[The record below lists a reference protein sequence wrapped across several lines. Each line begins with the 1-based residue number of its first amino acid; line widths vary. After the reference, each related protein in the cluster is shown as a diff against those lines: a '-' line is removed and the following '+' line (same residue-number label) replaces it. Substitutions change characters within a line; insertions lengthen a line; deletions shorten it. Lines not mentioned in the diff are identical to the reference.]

1 MGTQLHLFLELPTP
15 PLTSSPLLRLNKSLV
30 ITNNI
35 LRCNSTGFHR
45 TNGRF
50 RLDPPNPDDDDDEF
64 EFTSAA
70 KQRNWWSDYDDYD
83 DVWEF
88 DEDNEFWVFKVI
100 KRYLFFLIKLFWL
113 SYNGAARIGF
123 FSVAKDFSFE
133 DMRIFLHCV
142 SVFISVAYGK
152 SIMVVRLSL
161 ELEDNA
167 LRAARFSD
175 CIHAMDVDCYLQ
187 IFRAFGWM
195 LPAIAISL
203 LLGTGPNA
211 FIMALAVPLGQSAL
225 SLVFDKVSGRTN
237 ESWKSA
243 PRRKTKKKQFTRAA
257 ANNTRTNKGKQEP
270 NKTGGEKESY
280 SSWLNTDGGLQD
292 KGGQRV
298 PKYGGWDQLDDQVE
312 TQKRATSQKGNGAPK
327 QRKEDKFNRVGRDRV
342 RDTPLLLRLLIAV
355 FPFLG
360 SWTRFLF

>member
-1 MGTQLHLFLELPTP
+1 MGIEPILQLLQHAF
-15 PLTSSPLLRLNKSLV
+15 
-30 ITNNI
+30 
-35 LRCNSTGFHR
+35 
-45 TNGRF
+45 
-50 RLDPPNPDDDDDEF
+50 
-64 EFTSAA
+64 
-70 KQRNWWSDYDDYD
+70 
-83 DVWEF
+83 
-88 DEDNEFWVFKVI
+88 
-100 KRYLFFLIKLFWL
+100 
-113 SYNGAARIGF
+113 
-123 FSVAKDFSFE
+123 
-133 DMRIFLHCV
+133 
-142 SVFISVAYGK
+142 
-152 SIMVVRLSL
+152 RLSL

-175 CIHAMDVDCYLQ
+175 CIHAMD

-225 SLVFDKVSGRTN
+225 SLVFDKVSGRTS

-312 TQKRATSQKGNGAPK
+312 TQKRATSRKGNGAPK
-327 QRKEDKFNRVGRDRV
+327 QRKEDKFSRVPV
-342 RDTPLLLRLLIAV
+342 LIFLLPENTWTSLTERKMNLHCCC
-355 FPFLG
+355 LG
-360 SWTRFLF
+360 TVHTGHEKKPVQCDATNQVPVWCWKRY

>member
-1 MGTQLHLFLELPTP
+1 MGTQLRLFLELPTP

-100 KRYLFFLIKLFWL
+100 KRYLFFLIKLFWVLL
-113 SYNGAARIGF
+113 SLGT
-123 FSVAKDFSFE
+123 VV
-133 DMRIFLHCV
+133 L
-142 SVFISVAYGK
+142 K
-152 SIMVVRLSL
+152 SNALARLSL

-175 CIHAMDVDCYLQ
+175 CIHVMDVDCYLQ

-203 LLGTGPNA
+203 LLGTGPDA

-225 SLVFDKVSGRTN
+225 SLVFDKVSGRTS

-312 TQKRATSQKGNGAPK
+312 TQKRAKSRKGNGAPK
-327 QRKEDKFNRVGRDRV
+327 QRKEDKFSRVGRDRV

>member
-1 MGTQLHLFLELPTP
+1 MGTQLRLFLELPTP

-45 TNGRF
+45 RNGRF

-70 KQRNWWSDYDDYD
+70 KQRNWWSDYDDYG

-100 KRYLFFLIKLFWL
+100 KRYLFFLIKLFWVLL
-113 SYNGAARIGF
+113 SLGT
-123 FSVAKDFSFE
+123 VV
-133 DMRIFLHCV
+133 L
-142 SVFISVAYGK
+142 K
-152 SIMVVRLSL
+152 SDALARLSL

-225 SLVFDKVSGRTN
+225 SLVFDKVSGRTS

-243 PRRKTKKKQFTRAA
+243 ARRKTKKKQFTRAA

-312 TQKRATSQKGNGAPK
+312 TQKRATSRKGNGAPK
-327 QRKEDKFNRVGRDRV
+327 QRKEDKFSRVGRDRV

>member
-1 MGTQLHLFLELPTP
+1 MGTQLRLFLELPTP
-15 PLTSSPLLRLNKSLV
+15 PLTSSPPLRLNKSLV

-35 LRCNSTGFHR
+35 LRCNSTCFHR
-45 TNGRF
+45 RNGRF

-70 KQRNWWSDYDDYD
+70 KQRNWWSGYDDYD

-88 DEDNEFWVFKVI
+88 DEDNEFWVFK
-100 KRYLFFLIKLFWL
+100 KL

-142 SVFISVAYGK
+142 SVFIYVAYGK
-152 SIMVVRLSL
+152 SIMV
-161 ELEDNA
+161 
-167 LRAARFSD
+167 
-175 CIHAMDVDCYLQ
+175 

-225 SLVFDKVSGRTN
+225 SLVFDKVSGRTS

-280 SSWLNTDGGLQD
+280 SSWLNTDGGLQG

-312 TQKRATSQKGNGAPK
+312 TQKRATSRKGNGAPK
-327 QRKEDKFNRVGRDRV
+327 QRKEDKFSRVGRDRV

>member
-1 MGTQLHLFLELPTP
+1 MGTQLRLFLELPTP
-15 PLTSSPLLRLNKSLV
+15 PLTSSPPLRLNKSLV

-35 LRCNSTGFHR
+35 LRCNSTCFHR
-45 TNGRF
+45 RNGRF

-70 KQRNWWSDYDDYD
+70 KQRNWWSGYDDYD

-88 DEDNEFWVFKVI
+88 DEDNEFWVFK
-100 KRYLFFLIKLFWL
+100 
-113 SYNGAARIGF
+113 
-123 FSVAKDFSFE
+123 
-133 DMRIFLHCV
+133 
-142 SVFISVAYGK
+142 
-152 SIMVVRLSL
+152 
-161 ELEDNA
+161 
-167 LRAARFSD
+167 
-175 CIHAMDVDCYLQ
+175 

-225 SLVFDKVSGRTN
+225 SLVFDKVSGRTS

-280 SSWLNTDGGLQD
+280 SSWLNTDGGLQG

-312 TQKRATSQKGNGAPK
+312 TQKRATSRKGNGAPK
-327 QRKEDKFNRVGRDRV
+327 QRKEDKFSRVGRDRV